1 MGLFFKRILYSIGD
15 ALASVFNVGIR
26 LKYVIL
32 LLVLFCGGTVAYTY
46 NKMLNNVGGN
56 DSYDEAMTYIELKNL
71 VTDRYIDEVDRSAM
85 KHSAGAA
92 IVSGIGDKWSY
103 YMTPDEYK
111 SYQLYS
117 TNDYSDIGLTM
128 TKADNGGFQII
139 TVTPGTPAG
148 NSGLASGMILTAIDG
163 IDITT
168 MDIDDVRVL
177 FRSRLNQEYPVNC
190 GKDVFTINCKSTYKS
205 SVSYRLEKTEA
216 GYIQIKDFEAGTG
229 EDAIAAVE
237 DLLNVGAVALC
248 IDIRNNP
255 GGLAS
260 EAAALLDYFLPNG
273 PLFYQTTKN
282 GGKEVTNSDA
292 MSLSIPMVILV
303 NTETYGE
310 AELFAAVMQEEKWAT
325 VMGEA
330 TSGRTRTQ
338 ETFELSDGSAVR
350 LSTKSYVT
358 ANGVDISMAGGV
370 IPETI
375 VYNEDASTVGTT
387 EGTLGDSNGTASS
400 SDDTQL
406 MAALKFLS

>member
-1 MGLFFKRILYSIGD
+1 MFFRRILYTIGE
-15 ALASVFNVGIR
+15 AIASVFNVGVR
-26 LKYVIL
+26 LKYVL
-32 LLVLFCGGTVAYTY
+32 LLVALFVSGSVAFTY
-46 NKMLNNVGGN
+46 NKMLNNVGGT

-71 VTDRYIDEVDRSAM
+71 VTDSYIDEVDRSAM

-92 IVSGIGDKWSY
+92 IISGIGDKWSY

-117 TNDYSDIGLTM
+117 SNDYSDIGLTM
-128 TKADNGGFQII
+128 TKAETGGFQII

-163 IDITT
+163 IDITG
-168 MDIDDVRVL
+168 MEIDDVRVL
-177 FRSRLNQEYPVNC
+177 FRARLNQEYQVNC
-190 GKDVFTINCKSTYKS
+190 GKETFTVNCKSTYKS

-216 GYIQIKDFEAGTG
+216 GYIQIKNFEAGTG
-229 EDAIAAVE
+229 EDAIKAVE
-237 DLLNVGAVALC
+237 ELLNVGAVALC

-273 PLFYQTTKN
+273 TIFYQAYKN
-282 GGKEVTNSDA
+282 GSKEPTDSDA

-310 AELFAAVMQEEKWAT
+310 AELFAAVMQEAKWAT

-338 ETFELSDGSAVR
+338 QTFELSDGAAVR
-350 LSTKSYVT
+350 LSTRSYVT
-358 ANGVDISMAGGV
+358 ANGVDISQAGGV

-375 VYNEDASTVGTT
+375 VYNEDKSTVGTT